1 MVGSSVCV
9 GKSTA
14 EARNLRPSYEKV
26 FFDLYIYVSCRVVSC
41 WNGEREPRSCAS
53 FLVVLQAAVSG
64 GPKSRRRLGLFPSCA
79 SCAKRPHTACPA
91 KTSDHRR
98 DEDGRIGF

>member
-26 FFDLYIYVSCRVVSC
+26 FFDLYIYESCRVVLKRRKRAPQLRILL
-41 WNGEREPRSCAS
+41 GRSP
-53 FLVVLQAAVSG
+53 G
-64 GPKSRRRLGLFPSCA
+64 GRVWWPQELERLGLFPSCA